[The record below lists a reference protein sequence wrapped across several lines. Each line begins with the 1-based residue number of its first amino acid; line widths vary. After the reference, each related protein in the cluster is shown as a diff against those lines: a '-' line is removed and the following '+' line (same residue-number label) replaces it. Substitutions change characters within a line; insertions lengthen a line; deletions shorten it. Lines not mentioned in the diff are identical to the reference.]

1 MRACQDVVC
10 STAARLLGK
19 GAQAQ
24 DIAQEVFLKVREVT
38 KKVAARLLLEHD
50 P

>member
-1 MRACQDVVC
+1 MCACQDMLC
-10 STAARLLGK
+10 FIAARLLGN

-24 DIAQEVFLKVREVT
+24 DIAQEVFLKTR
-38 KKVAARLLLEHD
+38 KVPARLLLEHD